1 MSTSP
6 FDDWDGSVRHAKR
19 LQGELAARVVL
30 VDDLAPLK
38 VVVGVDVGFEEGG
51 QITRPPRCCWMPMTT
66 ACWPSSGAGADVH
79 ALRARAVVLP

>member
-30 VDDLAPLK
+30 VGHHAESGIARGKHVPLEHEGEQIGWMLRSRD
-38 VVVGVDVGFEEGG
+38 GVRRRWC
-51 QITRPPRCCWMPMTT
+51 RPGN
-66 ACWPSSGAGADVH
+66 AC
-79 ALRARAVVLP
+79 R